1 MIDENRLLGAAVAA
15 LLLAAC
21 TQKPAPRP
29 PIKALE
35 AAIMAPISLCM
46 HQWVAQAIAD
56 RPSPA
61 RRLAE
66 CSTHANRALDILS
79 VRCRAL
85 PPVAEPP
92 EDGMISARQPE
103 DPAPDE
109 QLVHLCAVLPWQD
122 RSALARLL

>member
-1 MIDENRLLGAAVAA
+1 MIGERRLLGAAVAA

-21 TQKPAPRP
+21 TQKPVTKP
-29 PIKALE
+29 PIEVLQAL
-35 AAIMAPISLCM
+35 IMAPIGLCM
-46 HQWVAQAIAD
+46 HQLVVQVTAD

-66 CSTHANRALDILS
+66 CTTHANRALDILA

-103 DPAPDE
+103 GPAPDE
-109 QLVHLCAVLPWQD
+109 LLVHLCAVLPWQD
-122 RSALARLL
+122 RTALVRL